1 MRPGEEPV
9 SDSQRQCEGPTKC
22 GWVESERLL
31 AKTFDAWRTEFR
43 SILEDHRR
51 DIQDRLEHIEREI
64 EKKSDKENVELIVR
78 GINDELARHAEQ
90 IKELNTGLDTKVGT
104 DTMWRVVGLVV
115 TLGGIVSGIISAI
128 INYFGRH

>member
-1 MRPGEEPV
+1 MRQGEEPV

-31 AKTFDAWRTEFR
+31 AKTFDAWRSEFR

-115 TLGGIVSGIISAI
+115 TLGGIVSGIISAV
-128 INYFGRH
+128 INYLGRH

>member
-1 MRPGEEPV
+1 MRQGDGPVTENECQGPG
-9 SDSQRQCEGPTKC
+9 KC

-31 AKTFDAWRTEFR
+31 AKTFDQWRCEFR
-43 SILEDHRR
+43 SILEEHRR
-51 DIQDRLEHIEREI
+51 DIQGRLEHIEREI

-90 IKELNTGLDTKVGT
+90 IKDLNTGLDSKVGV
-104 DTMWRVVGLVV
+104 DTMWKVVGLVV